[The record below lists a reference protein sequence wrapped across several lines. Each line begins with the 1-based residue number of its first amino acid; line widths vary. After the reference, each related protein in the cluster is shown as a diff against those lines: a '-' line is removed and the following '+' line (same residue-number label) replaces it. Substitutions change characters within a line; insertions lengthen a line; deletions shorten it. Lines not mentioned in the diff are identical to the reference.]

1 MMQKAGTALVTG
13 ASGGIGKGIAERLA
27 ADGFSVV
34 VHYGG
39 NAAKAE
45 EVVRGIEAAGGKAIA
60 VGADISKAVEVQ
72 QLFEKAK
79 AAFGDLTVVVNSAG
93 IMTLAP
99 LVKGDIDAFDK
110 IIATNLRGSY
120 LVMSEAANHVVDG
133 GRIIVFSSSV
143 LGKNF
148 PSYGAYIA
156 SKSGVEGLTRVL
168 ANELGQRKITVNAVA
183 PGPVATELFLKGKS
197 EEVIAGIVKMAPLG
211 RLGEVDDIVGL
222 VAFLVGREGGWVNG
236 QIIRVNG
243 GYA

>member
-1 MMQKAGTALVTG
+1 VRRAGTAIVTG

-27 ADGFSVV
+27 ADGFSVI
-34 VHYGG
+34 VHYAG

-45 EVVRGIEAAGGKAIA
+45 ETVKSIEAAGGKAIA
-60 VGADISKAVEVQ
+60 MGADISKVSEVK
-72 QLFEKAK
+72 QLFEKANS
-79 AAFGDLTVVVNSAG
+79 AFGDLNVVVNSAG
-93 IMTLAP
+93 IMPLAP
-99 LVKGDIDAFDK
+99 IQKGDIDSFDK
-110 IIATNLRGSY
+110 VIATNLRRTY

-148 PSYGAYIA
+148 PTYGAYIA

-168 ANELGQRKITVNAVA
+168 ANELGPRNITVNAVA
-183 PGPVATELFLKGKS
+183 PGPVATELFLRGKS
-197 EEVIAGIVKMAPLG
+197 EELVAAIAKMAPLG
-211 RLGEVDDIVGL
+211 RIGEVGDIVGV
-222 VAFLVGREGGWVNG
+222 VAFLAGREGGWING

>member
-1 MMQKAGTALVTG
+1 MTRTAIVTG
-13 ASGGIGKGIAERLA
+13 ASGGIGQGIAERLA
-27 ADGFSVV
+27 KDGFSVV
-34 VHYGG
+34 AHYAG
-39 NAAKAE
+39 NPAKAE
-45 EVVRGIEAAGGKAIA
+45 EAVKGIEAAGGRAIA
-60 VGADISKAVEVQ
+60 VRADISKAAEVKA
-72 QLFEKAK
+72 LFEKAK
-79 AAFGDLTVVVNSAG
+79 STFGEITVVVNSAG

-99 LVKGDIDAFDK
+99 IQHGDIDNFDK
-110 IIATNLRGSY
+110 VIAINLRGSY
-120 LVMSEAANHVVDG
+120 LVMSEAANQVVDG

-143 LGKNF
+143 LGKSF
-148 PSYGAYIA
+148 PTYGAYIA